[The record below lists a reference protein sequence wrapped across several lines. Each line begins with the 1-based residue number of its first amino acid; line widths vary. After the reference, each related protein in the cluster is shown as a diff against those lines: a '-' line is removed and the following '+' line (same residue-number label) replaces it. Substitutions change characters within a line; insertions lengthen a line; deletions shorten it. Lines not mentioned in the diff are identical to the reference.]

1 MVIPS
6 PTEEVRGKSTARKIW
21 LFPDYY
27 DDDDE
32 DDFDDFDDDEESPL
46 ESSRERWFSRP
57 DFGSPEW
64 WSRT

>member
-1 MVIPS
+1 MAVLS
-6 PTEEVRGKSTARKIW
+6 PTEEVRGNSGARKIW
-21 LFPDYY
+21 LSPDH

-46 ESSRERWFSRP
+46 ESSRECCFSRP